1 MENRYSV
8 LVEQA
13 FAIRAQIIERHLQGK
28 LSYERDMATLAHEIV
43 LMERLKETFAVGQLF
58 LAMGAIEFH
67 RGHFIAAYDYV
78 LSALRSFEEVGN
90 EERIISALN
99 NLGEIHRQWGKH
111 AEALDYY
118 TQGLDRASAS
128 QEWELMA
135 MLYNNIGMLYLEQG
149 QAAQAQEH
157 FQQALEYSARLTPRS
172 TVESET
178 YTGIARA
185 CLALDD
191 MDGAWE
197 AAERALALGQE
208 HNHSLDI
215 ATAYRTLGIVAARL
229 PDREADPASYFKQ
242 SRDIFL
248 ACSAQAEHARTLL
261 AEGRWWLDIGHAEHA
276 RELLTEARDRLVT
289 LKLVDE
295 AAEAQRLL
303 DRLT

>member
-1 MENRYSV
+1 MENRYNV

-43 LMERLKETFAVGQLF
+43 LMDRLNQTFAVGQLF

-99 NLGEIHRQWGKH
+99 NLGEINRQWGKY

-118 TQGLDRASAS
+118 TQGLERASTS
-128 QEWELMA
+128 QDWSLMA
-135 MLYNNIGMLYLEQG
+135 LLHNNIGMLYLEQG

-157 FQQALEYSARLTPRS
+157 FRQALEYSARLTPRS

-178 YTGIARA
+178 YTGVARA

-191 MDGAWE
+191 MDGAWQ
-197 AAERALALGQE
+197 AAERALAIGQE

-215 ATAYRTLGIVAARL
+215 ATAYRTLGIVAARV
-229 PDREADPASYFKQ
+229 PDRGDDPAGYFKQ

-248 ACSAQAEHARTLL
+248 ACGAQAEYARTQL
-261 AEGRWWLDIGHAEHA
+261 AEGRWWLDIGQSERAA
-276 RELLTEARDRLVT
+276 ELLTQARDKLAA

-303 DRLT
+303 DSLA